1 MILAITRQVSPS
13 IEKCE
18 LTHLEREPIDLEHAR
33 SQHAAYES
41 CLAELGCR
49 VCSLPPEQDL
59 PDAVFVEDA
68 AIVLDDLAVI
78 TRPGAPS
85 RRPETASIEK
95 ALAPYR
101 IIRRIEPPAT
111 LDGGDVLR
119 LGTTLYVGVSGR
131 SDAAGIEQ
139 LRAHVAPF
147 RYSVAAVPVRGCLHL
162 KSAVTQV
169 GPETVL
175 INRQWVD
182 PAHFSGMQRIDVS
195 PEEPRGA
202 NALFIDGQV
211 VYPDDLP
218 RTAQRLHDAGISV
231 RPVGVS
237 ELAKAEGGVTC
248 CSLLVRS

>member
-1 MILAITRQVSPS
+1 MLLAITRQVSPS
-13 IEKCE
+13 IAQCE
-18 LTHLEREPIDLEHAR
+18 LTHLEREPIDLELAR
-33 SQHAAYES
+33 KQHAAYES

-49 VCSLPPEQDL
+49 VRSLPAEPDL

-68 AIVLDDLAVI
+68 AIVLDELAII

-85 RRPETASIEK
+85 RRAETVSIEK

-101 IIRRIEPPAT
+101 IIRRIEPPGT

-119 LGTTLYVGVSGR
+119 IGSALYVGVSGR

-139 LRAHVAPF
+139 LRAHIKPF
-147 RYSVAAVPVRGCLHL
+147 GYSVIAVPVQGCLHL

-169 GPETVL
+169 GPATVL

-182 PAHFSGMQRIDVS
+182 PGYFTGLEWIDVS

-202 NALFIDGQV
+202 NALFVDGPV
-211 VYPDDLP
+211 VYPADFP
-218 RTAQRLHDAGISV
+218 RTALRLDRAGINV
-231 RPVGVS
+231 RTVGVS

>member
-13 IEKCE
+13 IGQCE

-33 SQHAAYES
+33 SEHTAYES

-49 VCSLPPEQDL
+49 VSSLTAEQDL

-68 AIVLDDLAVI
+68 AVVLDNLAVI

-85 RRPETASIEK
+85 RRPETVSIEK
-95 ALAPYR
+95 ALKPYR

-119 LGTTLYVGVSGR
+119 LGNTLYVGVSGR

-182 PAHFSGMQRIDVS
+182 PGHFSGMHWIDVH
-195 PEEPRGA
+195 PEELRGA
-202 NALFIDGQV
+202 NALLIDGKV
-211 VYPDDLP
+211 VYPDHFP
-218 RTAQRLHDAGISV
+218 RTAQRLNDAGISI

-248 CSLLVRS
+248 CSLLVRL

>member
-1 MILAITRQVSPS
+1 MQRAVAPRRTGP
-13 IEKCE
+13 
-18 LTHLEREPIDLEHAR
+18 
-33 SQHAAYES
+33 
-41 CLAELGCR
+41 
-49 VCSLPPEQDL
+49 

-68 AIVLDDLAVI
+68 AIVLDDLAII

-85 RRPETASIEK
+85 RRPETVSIEK
-95 ALAPYR
+95 ALEPYR
-101 IIRRIEPPAT
+101 IIRRIEPPGT

-119 LGTTLYVGVSGR
+119 IGMVLYVGVSGR

-139 LRAHVAPF
+139 LRAHINPF
-147 RYSVAAVPVRGCLHL
+147 GYSVMAVPVRGCLHL

-169 GPETVL
+169 GPATVL

-182 PAHFSGMQRIDVS
+182 PGHFAGMEWIDVS
-195 PEEPRGA
+195 PEEPHGA
-202 NALFIDGQV
+202 NALFVDGRV
-211 VYPDDLP
+211 VYPDDFP
-218 RTAQRLHDAGISV
+218 RTAQRLDRAGINV

>member
-1 MILAITRQVSPS
+1 MILAITRQVSRS
-13 IEKCE
+13 IEQCE

-49 VCSLPPEQDL
+49 VRSLAAEQDL
-59 PDAVFVEDA
+59 PDAVFVEDT
-68 AIVLDDLAVI
+68 AIVLDDLAII

-85 RRPETASIEK
+85 RRPETVSVEN
-95 ALAPYR
+95 ALRPYR
-101 IIRRIEPPAT
+101 IIRRIEPPGT

-119 LGTTLYVGVSGR
+119 LGNTLYVGVSGR
-131 SDAAGIEQ
+131 SDALGIEQ
-139 LRAHVAPF
+139 LRTHVSPF

-169 GPETVL
+169 GPDTVL
-175 INRQWVD
+175 INRLWVD
-182 PAHFSGMQRIDVS
+182 PGHFSGMQWVDVS

-202 NALFIDGQV
+202 NALLIDGQV
-211 VYPDDLP
+211 VYPDQFP
-218 RTAQRLHDAGISV
+218 RTAQRLHDAGINI
-231 RPVGVS
+231 RPVDVS

-248 CSLLVRS
+248 CSLLVRL